1 MVPKKKSSSVPFK
14 PDSSLLCG
22 KPFFVCVCV
31 WPNGKRPIRN
41 FLLSKP
47 TNVNLIVTV
56 IQPSSRNIAWF
67 MFGKE
72 SHIDISAWKPVT
84 SYKAKMLKTSN
95 LAHSLRNTLLPLAYR
110 IV

>member
-22 KPFFVCVCV
+22 KPCFLCV

-47 TNVNLIVTV
+47 TNDNLIVTV
-56 IQPSSRNIAWF
+56 IQPSRNFAWF

-95 LAHSLRNTLLPLAYR
+95 LAHSPRNTLLPLAYR